1 MKKKKNIIILICICL
16 LIIGIICVC
25 LFFSF
30 GKNEKVESPKKDDT
44 EEVEIKEG
52 YDEFGNE
59 LIVIY
64 DTKEEVYNI
73 ITEKYL
79 SPGETIS
86 PAREEN
92 GCWYYMS
99 SNGID
104 EYFYCIQEP
113 IIRIRSTYEIEIQ
126 EN

>member
-1 MKKKKNIIILICICL
+1 MKNKKTVL
-16 LIIGIICVC
+16 LIISISLFVLGIVFVC

-30 GKNEKVESPKKDDT
+30 GKNEKVDPPKKDDK

-59 LIVIY
+59 LVVRY
-64 DTKEEVYNI
+64 NTKEEVYNV
-73 ITEKYL
+73 ITDKYL
-79 SPGETIS
+79 TNGETIS
-86 PAREEN
+86 PAREED

-104 EYFYCIQEP
+104 EYFYCVDDP
-113 IIRIRSTYEIEIQ
+113 IIRIRSTYTVDIGIE
-126 EN
+126 